1 MKNTGKLLRLLV
13 ENKEVKRTRVKYN
26 FVIGIE
32 ILQPIWYDICVL
44 FHLKQEG
51 KVWVLQ

>member
-13 ENKEVKRTRVKYN
+13 ENKEIKRPREKYN
-26 FVIGIE
+26 FGIGIE
-32 ILQPIWYDICVL
+32 ILLPIWYDIYVL
-44 FHLKQEG
+44 FHLKQEE